1 MSDGDRDSDDLDW
14 DEVARLPDESDG
26 CFANVRS
33 QEIAKPKRNYDLPH
47 LSKRTKEQHVFT
59 AHKIPRRKAMM
70 NSRRLKQQSKEQ
82 ANNVTALIRDSFF
95 CWTVRDGFQPQ
106 LPSIRLARKI
116 KTRTADVAKTFDCDP
131 SMVTQARAVVAHASC
146 TSDNNLVDAIGKE
159 FERNPT

>member
-106 LPSIRLARKI
+106 LPSIRLARQKKNLHSRRDEDI
-116 KTRTADVAKTFDCDP
+116 RLRSIDGNSSTR
-131 SMVTQARAVVAHASC
+131 SC
-146 TSDNNLVDAIGKE
+146 CTCVLHE
-159 FERNPT
+159 